1 MIFYLQNK
9 EQASALMTGLWPK
22 VLESLVAGKQLRME
36 IKAESKSR
44 EQEEKY
50 HAMIGEIAKQAQHL
64 GAKWLAEDWKRLLV
78 DLFAKESGL
87 QGGKIIPS
95 LDGQGIVQLGL
106 QTRNFSKEEAME
118 FIIFLEAWGAN
129 NGIIFKNSPQAG

>member
-1 MIFYLQNK
+1 MIFHLQNK

-50 HAMIGEIAKQAQHL
+50 HAMIGEVAKQAQHI
-64 GAKWLAEDWKRLLV
+64 GSRWSSEDFKRLLI
-78 DLFAKESGL
+78 DQWANETNR
-87 QGGKIIPS
+87 KIGRLVQS
-95 LDGQGIVQLGL
+95 LDGERIVQLGM
-106 QTRNFSKEEAME
+106 QSRKFSKEDASE
-118 FIIFLEAWGAN
+118 FIEWLEAWGAT
-129 NGIIFKNSPQAG
+129 NGIVFSKGE